1 MFKYI
6 YRSKNRS
13 YYSKFIFV
21 IITTIINSIL
31 AISLGFLF
39 MIYLDRITGANEYTF
54 STLILLGLAYVL
66 AQFVINILHIKAVN
80 NEMKCL
86 RGELTSDV
94 IDSIYSQNLSSLA
107 LSNNESKDINLL
119 TNELSS
125 LFENYYAII
134 LRILSVAVSFV
145 LAFYYITKLN
155 IYYLFPF
162 IVTIFTMI
170 IMIKITKKIVNSKW
184 LKAMESLQQVIRK
197 IKNYSKNVI
206 LIKSF
211 SYYRNINQNFRSSYD
226 KYNTDYTSF
235 SYTNSFIEKTNDLL
249 GSILFIAIYIVSIY
263 LSISGSITAGEVVFV
278 IQISNLIMAPLFML
292 GWFSNS
298 LNSTIGIREKVS
310 NLLENDLGRKEYS
323 EIQKIDLL
331 NISYKYDDKYVLKNI
346 NLSIDKNDIVF
357 LTGDS
362 GAGKST
368 LIKIL
373 SHEIIDFEGKIQI
386 NNEKVSYDYDSNY
399 LSKVRLMTQNPTY
412 FEDSIKNNIIM
423 NNEYDS
429 NKLNDII
436 KKLQLNNLIEKSSN
450 GIETVL
456 DSEKMNVSTGELQ
469 RISLAR
475 LLYSDYEILLLDEP
489 FAALDERNQKI
500 IEKVLLSLTE
510 VTIVIVS
517 HKLSKE
523 FRSMCTKVVQL

>member
-1 MFKYI
+1 
-6 YRSKNRS
+6 
-13 YYSKFIFV
+13 
-21 IITTIINSIL
+21 
-31 AISLGFLF
+31 
-39 MIYLDRITGANEYTF
+39 MI
-54 STLILLGLAYVL
+54 
-66 AQFVINILHIKAVN
+66 
-80 NEMKCL
+80 
-86 RGELTSDV
+86 
-94 IDSIYSQNLSSLA
+94 
-107 LSNNESKDINLL
+107 
-119 TNELSS
+119 
-125 LFENYYAII
+125 
-134 LRILSVAVSFV
+134 
-145 LAFYYITKLN
+145 
-155 IYYLFPF
+155 
-162 IVTIFTMI
+162 
-170 IMIKITKKIVNSKW
+170 
-184 LKAMESLQQVIRK
+184 
-197 IKNYSKNVI
+197 
-206 LIKSF
+206 
-211 SYYRNINQNFRSSYD
+211 
-226 KYNTDYTSF
+226 
-235 SYTNSFIEKTNDLL
+235 
-249 GSILFIAIYIVSIY
+249 
-263 LSISGSITAGEVVFV
+263 
-278 IQISNLIMAPLFML
+278 
-292 GWFSNS
+292 
-298 LNSTIGIREKVS
+298 
-310 NLLENDLGRKEYS
+310 
-323 EIQKIDLL
+323 